1 MSGRPQ
7 GAREPPQLKYFPP
20 SEAVFVLFPHVAF
33 THQAY
38 PPVSASIPQT
48 PPTSYIP
55 LLLSLRVLLHPTSLL
70 TLPVVF
76 YLLLFLPSVSSIP
89 PSPLL

>member
-38 PPVSASIPQT
+38 PPVSASIP
-48 PPTSYIP
+48 
-55 LLLSLRVLLHPTSLL
+55 
-70 TLPVVF
+70 
-76 YLLLFLPSVSSIP
+76 
-89 PSPLL
+89 